1 MEMAMILSMEM
12 AEMTIL
18 LFSRNKLERQ
28 VIQTTPIKHEQTK
41 LSAQWLLVDEKLQ
54 CQWIKS

>member
-1 MEMAMILSMEM
+1 MILSMEM